1 MMWKKI
7 FLIQFLVFSA
17 GLYSEIL
24 NLKFVNYKEAK
35 VLGFDLL
42 AEKHYLPL
50 EISDKEVNSVILP
63 LPSKV
68 SVKVFVK
75 GGRYRISLCIDKMC
89 FPPKDAGPL
98 WYPQFVSFK
107 IPWEKGIEREIE
119 IKAGGGKVPKWICY
133 RFSDLATG
141 YLKVNSHN
149 YYFAFYS
156 NKEDGRFEDENKNI
170 FLLDIDKDG
179 ELIYSDSAIR
189 YSYEK
194 IDLSKNIKI
203 NGYAFKIKIKP
214 NGLKAE
220 IKRTKNGIYLTTGLL
235 GSYAPEI
242 FLKSIEGE
250 KINILDLKPVF
261 IYFLYASPYMVQFLL
276 RRLESY
282 FELFKKS
289 NIEIAGVIFDG
300 EIQNWKVFLKSKKL
314 PGKIFIVDGELKSRI
329 MKVYHLK
336 GIYDIKLIGKDG
348 KFWPIDIMGK
358 SEEEM
363 EKTIFYFLNPEN
375 EESKKY
381 LEKESKKS
389 LLIYKIN
396 LYTYLKEWEKA
407 EKLLRKL
414 LESFPEIQQTITY
427 RYLENRIKGY
437 EVLKPVLEK

>member
-1 MMWKKI
+1 MCKKI
-7 FLIQFLVFSA
+7 FLIQLLLFSVV
-17 GLYSEIL
+17 LYSEIL

-35 VLGFDLL
+35 VLGFNLL
-42 AEKHYLPL
+42 AEEHYLPL
-50 EISDKEVNSVILP
+50 ETSDKEANSVILP

-68 SVKVFVK
+68 CVKVFVRE
-75 GGRYRISLCIDKMC
+75 GRYRISLCIDEMC

-98 WYPQFVSFK
+98 WYPQFISFK

-141 YLKVNSHN
+141 HLKVNSER

-156 NKEDGRFEDENKNI
+156 NKENGRFEDENKNI

-179 ELIYSDSAIR
+179 ELIYSNSAIH

-194 IDLSKNIKI
+194 IDLSKNVKI

-220 IKRTKNGIYLTTGLL
+220 VKRTKDGIYLTTGLT

-261 IYFLYASPYMVQFLL
+261 IYFLNIRPYMAQFLL
-276 RRLESY
+276 KKLEDY

-289 NIEIAGVIFDG
+289 NIQIASVIFDG
-300 EIQNWKVFLKSKKL
+300 DIQNWRVFLKDKKL

-329 MKVYHLK
+329 MEVYHLR
-336 GIYDIKLIGKDG
+336 GIYDTKLIGKDG
-348 KFWPIDIMGK
+348 KFWPIDIMEK

-363 EKTIFYFLNPEN
+363 EKTIFYLLNPES

-381 LEKESKKS
+381 LQRESKKS

-407 EKLLRKL
+407 EKLLERL
-414 LESFPEIQQTITY
+414 LESFPEVKQIITY